1 MSGGSHIINS
11 NDANSLSLSAR
22 HRVRSGVEQ
31 MILRGEFQSGTKL
44 KQIRLAEHFGV
55 GQGVVREALIELQS
69 MGLVETVDNRG
80 IYVTQL
86 NGKKLIDAIEVRAAI
101 EGMAIRLYTSRSSE
115 EERTKLRRSAD
126 LIFQLS
132 SAGLFEEGALLDRE
146 FHLELVRL
154 SGNEELLRLTKG
166 YRAFGK
172 IIQMR
177 RSPQAVLE
185 DHLAIIDSVEKRDA
199 ETAERLMRTHI
210 EGAKRW
216 LEDQINA
223 DPEFIPKWV
232 V

>member
-1 MSGGSHIINS
+1 VANNLS
-11 NDANSLSLSAR
+11 NLNDTSAR

-44 KQIRLAEHFGV
+44 KQVRLAEHFGV
-55 GQGVVREALIELQS
+55 GQGVVREALLELQS
-69 MGLVETVDNRG
+69 MGLVETIDNRG

-101 EGMAIRLYTSRSSE
+101 EGMAIRLYTTHSTDDERS
-115 EERTKLRRSAD
+115 KLRRSAD

-132 SAGLFEEGALLDRE
+132 SAGIYEEAASLDRE

-154 SGNEELLRLTKG
+154 SGNDELVRLTKG

-172 IIQMR
+172 IVQMR

-185 DHLAIIDSVEKRDA
+185 DHMAILDAVEKRDA
-199 ETAERLMRTHI
+199 ETAERMMRSHI
-210 EGAKRW
+210 EVAKTW
-216 LEDQINA
+216 LNEQIDA
-223 DPEFIPKWV
+223 DPNFIPRWV